1 MRKEDNIQ
9 GTGRAVGLV
18 LEEGNLFTV
27 TKMLGRKN
35 EWAVIQGNDYWG
47 HSFH

>member
-27 TKMLGRKN
+27 TKMLGRKISKESKFN
-35 EWAVIQGNDYWG
+35 KVD
-47 HSFH
+47 